1 MYGNRDRS
9 GETVCS
15 GKSGVPKVE
24 ISGLFC
30 LDSDGNLK
38 YDYAA
43 YDALLQEW
51 SQILIR
57 CRMAAFRLE
66 YPMQLNSTQKEAY
79 QALISEHLKDWFMI
93 SVSEKA

>member
-1 MYGNRDRS
+1 MEIEADQVKLY
-9 GETVCS
+9 
-15 GKSGVPKVE
+15 VPENPVYRKVE

-51 SQILIR
+51 SQNFDPLPDGGVSSGISD
-57 CRMAAFRLE
+57 AA
-66 YPMQLNSTQKEAY
+66 
-79 QALISEHLKDWFMI
+79 
-93 SVSEKA
+93 